1 MDDLAYLS
9 PPTSLEIIL
18 ERTRA
23 LGFEMSSE
31 PRVGALL
38 RVLAAS
44 KPGGR
49 ILELG
54 TGTGISAAWLLD
66 GMDRDAQ
73 LISVDTN
80 ADSQTVALDILGSD
94 PRLKLVTEDGTSF
107 IRRQAEGSF
116 DLIFA
121 DAMPGKY
128 EALNDVLILLRI
140 GGLYVVDD
148 MLPQTNWPDG
158 HGSKVS
164 SLLTELSAKQS
175 FEVARLAWSSGLV
188 ILARND

>member
-1 MDDLAYLS
+1 MDDLVYLS
-9 PPTSLEIIL
+9 PPAALEIIL
-18 ERTRA
+18 ERTKA
-23 LGFEMSSE
+23 LGFDMPSE
-31 PRVGALL
+31 PQVGAIL

-54 TGTGISAAWLLD
+54 TGTGISGAWLLD
-66 GMDRDAQ
+66 GMDQDAQ

-80 ADSQTVALDILGSD
+80 ADLQTIARDVLGPD
-94 PRLKLVTEDGTSF
+94 PRLKLVTEDGASF
-107 IRRQAEGSF
+107 IRRQAEGAF

-128 EALNDVLILLRI
+128 EALNDTLMLLKV

-148 MLPQTNWPDG
+148 MLPQTNWPEG
-158 HGSKVS
+158 HASKVS
-164 SLLTELSAKQS
+164 SLLKDLSAKQS
-175 FEVARLAWSSGLV
+175 FEVVRLAWSTGLV